1 MIHQL
6 FSIFDDKAGAFQ
18 PPFIHT
24 NEDTAVRAVAASV
37 NERSGDMLSQHPED
51 FHLYYLGTFN
61 DNEGTY
67 QTQKPESIGNIKI
80 LLAPK
85 QEND

>member
-6 FSIFDDKAGAFQ
+6 FSIFDTKSGAFQ
-18 PPFIHT
+18 APFIHT
-24 NEDTAVRAVAASV
+24 NEGTALRAVAASV
-37 NERSGDMLSQHPED
+37 NQQNGDMLSTNTED
-51 FHLYYLGTFN
+51 FELYYLGTFN

-67 QTQKPESIGNIKI
+67 KTDQPKSIGNIKI

-85 QEND
+85 DISS

>member
-18 PPFIHT
+18 APFIHT
-24 NEDTAVRAVAASV
+24 NEDTAVRALAASI
-37 NERSGDMLSQHPED
+37 NERPGDMLAKNPED
-51 FHLYYLGTFN
+51 FHLYFLGTFN

-67 QTQKPESIGNIKI
+67 STQSPQSIGNVKI

-85 QEND
+85 ED